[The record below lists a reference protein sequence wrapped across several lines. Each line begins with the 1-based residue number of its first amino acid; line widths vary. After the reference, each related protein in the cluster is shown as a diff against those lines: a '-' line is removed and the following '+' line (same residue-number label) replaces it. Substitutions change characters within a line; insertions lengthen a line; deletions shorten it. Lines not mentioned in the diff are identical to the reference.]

1 MLLIPC
7 TWIEPSPA
15 PPGAPIPATRKPNL
29 RQAVFDADSGM
40 IYVETAADVV
50 TVITANG
57 VQLSFKSSL
66 ADWINKLIAT
76 AAADDGADNQDQET

>member
-7 TWIEPSPA
+7 VWIEPAAAGGVPSK
-15 PPGAPIPATRKPNL
+15 TPNL

-66 ADWINKLIAT
+66 ADWINKLMET
-76 AAADDGADNQDQET
+76 AAADDGADETEQ